1 MNEWHPSARTG
12 RPADWFGD
20 THLPPAAP
28 LWATPAPIAS
38 STDLPEPITP
48 PSLPVTSLVDAGA
61 TFAGPKINQPPH
73 SSRSRELVDPLPL
86 PGVVEPRPSPD
97 AAQRPRVMSPRGLPL
112 SWGLLCMAGCMSIS
126 APQTTFEPVN
136 NPLPTPSS
144 VSPAPLEG
152 DRPAVDLGEPVA
164 STPAPGRLGR
174 PFPITPVP
182 RIDGSDRQE
191 TSGRRDSTANPP
203 ANAPAL
209 PEDDPIPSP
218 PLASDTPPSTTLD
231 LNLPELTPPASE
243 PTERPTVVAAT
254 PVPVTPLDET
264 AKPPRTRVEAVD
276 LEVTDPPQR
285 QVGAG
290 ATFRVKMTN
299 RGREQLSG
307 TRVVCEFDDGLAF
320 GTSTDR
326 LVSQPLGPFAAG
338 ETKELA
344 LTLGA
349 SQAGNYTA
357 RFKVQREADQQTLVE
372 QVAKAEFVDR
382 RYELTVLGPVERT
395 IGSRAEFLLRVVN
408 RSSEPLTGCELTLT
422 RDPALV
428 LKELTEGSRRT
439 GGTIR
444 WSLEPIPPGG
454 EALLQ
459 AEFECRTAAER
470 AAVVASLS
478 GTGLPGEEFET
489 ALRITPVTGVL
500 DLRLEDVVDPVP
512 VGETITYRLTV
523 ANLGL
528 QEVRK
533 LRVRLQSTEP
543 LEVRSAR
550 VTRGQTPLDTRFAQT
565 DTGFVGDE
573 IDTLAA
579 DESLVIEVTAA
590 AKQGGQG
597 ELTAFV
603 EHEVPGSA
611 TEVRET
617 TWVTGP

>member
-1 MNEWHPSARTG
+1 MNELHPSARTG

-20 THLPPAAP
+20 THLPPAVTLRAASLPP
-28 LWATPAPIAS
+28 LLSSDPAALGASTLLPVQPILDSGPAPRG
-38 STDLPEPITP
+38 L
-48 PSLPVTSLVDAGA
+48 
-61 TFAGPKINQPPH
+61 KINQPPQPNR
-73 SSRSRELVDPLPL
+73 SQERGDPRTLPVVAQPLVMPEVPSRLK
-86 PGVVEPRPSPD
+86 
-97 AAQRPRVMSPRGLPL
+97 AISPRGLPL

-182 RIDGSDRQE
+182 RIDGADRQE
-191 TSGRRDSTANPP
+191 TSGRRDSTATPP
-203 ANAPAL
+203 AKAPAL
-209 PEDDPIPSP
+209 PEDDPIPA
-218 PLASDTPPSTTLD
+218 PLATEAPAVATPN
-231 LNLPELTPPASE
+231 LNLPELTPPAAE
-243 PTERPTVVAAT
+243 PTVVAAT
-254 PVPVTPLDET
+254 PIPVTPLDSNLDSAPAT
-264 AKPPRTRVEAVD
+264 PPRTRVEAVD

-299 RGREQLSG
+299 RGREQLTG

-326 LVSQPLGPFAAG
+326 LVSQPLGPWAAG
-338 ETKELA
+338 ESKELA

-349 SQAGNYTA
+349 TKAGRYSA
-357 RFKVQREADQQTLVE
+357 RFKIQRDADDHTLVE
-372 QVAKAEFVDR
+372 QVATAEFVDR
-382 RYELTVLGPVERT
+382 RYELTVVGPTERT
-395 IGSRAEFLLRVVN
+395 IGSRAEFLVRVVN
-408 RSSEPLTGCELTLT
+408 RSSEPLIGCELTLT
-422 RDPALV
+422 RDPVLV

-439 GGTIR
+439 GGAIR
-444 WSLEPIPPGG
+444 WTLEPIPPGG

-459 AEFECRTAAER
+459 AEFECRSAAER
-470 AAVVASLS
+470 AALMATLA
-478 GTGLPGEEFET
+478 GAGLPGEEFET
-489 ALRITPVTGVL
+489 GLRIAPITGVL
-500 DLRLEDVVDPVP
+500 DLRLDDVVDPVP
-512 VGETITYRLTV
+512 VGETITYRLAI

-533 LRVRLQSTEP
+533 LRVRLQTTEP

-550 VTRGQTPLDTRFAQT
+550 VTRGQTPLDTRFEQT
-565 DTGFVGDE
+565 EAGFVGDE

-590 AKQGGQG
+590 ATRGGQG